1 MRISG
6 RYHLEHRVEKQKGK
20 KNKATPLR
28 ERQDSNPGK
37 LPGGGRAA
45 LQ

>member
-1 MRISG
+1 M
-6 RYHLEHRVEKQKGK
+6 EHRVEKQKGK

-28 ERQDSNPGK
+28 ERQDGNPGR

-45 LQ
+45 LQRGTEK